1 MMMMHKQDFRVQK
14 IFPKPEQ
21 SAGYQ
26 RLIPLQNVPIFDV
39 AGILVPPVL
48 AVLNTCIKNLEKQLR
63 NPGEL
68 HHRCLLNASSKLVGN
83 LFLR

>member
-1 MMMMHKQDFRVQK
+1 MMMMMHKQDFRVQK
-14 IFPKPEQ
+14 IFQKREQ

-48 AVLNTCIKNLEKQLR
+48 AVLNTCIKTLEK
-63 NPGEL
+63 
-68 HHRCLLNASSKLVGN
+68 
-83 LFLR
+83 